1 MAPPVIVSATLDG
14 HETTAVPGSKGWQF
28 YAISAIGGVAV
39 TGRRCKTN

>member
-1 MAPPVIVSATLDG
+1 VPDALVLVAADREG
-14 HETTAVPGSKGWQF
+14 TAVGHLIGQF